1 MEIWTRCGLDFGA
14 LLAWCTIMRLVN
26 FQLLPCEFLVQLKY
40 VDERFLLGWGGSPQ
54 GEFIPLRDE
63 FGSCC
68 RSFIIILLHITIFL
82 SQSPSFFPSFCL
94 PRFFLLLTWSV
105 VLHAFVLFSMS
116 TRMTRVPI
124 LHSVSLHPVGSS
136 STVLF
141 LFGVHT

>member
-1 MEIWTRCGLDFGA
+1 
-14 LLAWCTIMRLVN
+14 MRLVN
-26 FQLLPCEFLVQLKY
+26 FQSLPCEFLVQLKS

-63 FGSCC
+63 FGSCF

-82 SQSPSFFPSFCL
+82 SQSPSFLPSFCL

-105 VLHAFVLFSMS
+105 VLHAFVSFSMS
-116 TRMTRVPI
+116 ARMTRVSI